1 MQPDRFD
8 GLPSPAELRAIVREV
23 LAEVLVDQPE
33 KPEVSSVP
41 SDRPADPYR
50 SGGQPRDGNGLATP
64 APRGQAVTPV
74 PREQAVTPMPREETV
89 RLHTSEDLRSFV
101 LHLVELAADPAR
113 RQDILNGRLRFRLE
127 TPPGAAEAA
136 VHRLDKGAVTER
148 AVRAAAR
155 DHARLVL
162 GRRAVLTPLARDA
175 ARALGVAIERDE
187 EW

>member
-1 MQPDRFD
+1 MSEMQPDRFD
-8 GLPSPAELRAIVREV
+8 GLPSPAELRTIVREV
-23 LAEVLVDQPE
+23 LAEVLADQPD

-41 SDRPADPYR
+41 SDRPASPHR
-50 SGGQPRDGNGLATP
+50 PGGHPRDGNGLAM
-64 APRGQAVTPV
+64 PV
-74 PREQAVTPMPREETV
+74 PREQAV

-127 TPPGAAEAA
+127 PPLGAAEAA

-175 ARALGVAIERDE
+175 
-187 EW
+187 

>member
-1 MQPDRFD
+1 MQPHWFD
-8 GLPSPAELRAIVREV
+8 GLPSPAELRTIVREV
-23 LAEVLVDQPE
+23 LAEVLPGQPE

-41 SDRPADPYR
+41 ADRPAGPYR
-50 SGGQPRDGNGLATP
+50 SGGQPRDGDGLATP
-64 APRGQAVTPV
+64 VPRGQTVMPV
-74 PREQAVTPMPREETV
+74 PREQTV

-127 TPPGAAEAA
+127 PPPGAAEAA

-155 DHARLVL
+155 DHACLVL

>member
-1 MQPDRFD
+1 MQPHWFD
-8 GLPSPAELRAIVREV
+8 GLPSPAELRTIVREV
-23 LAEVLVDQPE
+23 LAEVLPGQPE

-41 SDRPADPYR
+41 ADRPAGPYR
-50 SGGQPRDGNGLATP
+50 SGGQPRDGDGLA
-64 APRGQAVTPV
+64 TPV
-74 PREQAVTPMPREETV
+74 PREQTV
-89 RLHTSEDLRSFV
+89 MLHTSEDLRSFV

-127 TPPGAAEAA
+127 PPPGAAEAA

>member
-8 GLPSPAELRAIVREV
+8 GLPSPAELRTIVREV
-23 LAEVLVDQPE
+23 LAEVLADQPE

-41 SDRPADPYR
+41 ADRPASPYR
-50 SGGQPRDGNGLATP
+50 SGGQPRDGGGLA
-64 APRGQAVTPV
+64 TPV
-74 PREQAVTPMPREETV
+74 PREQTV

-101 LHLVELAADPAR
+101 LHLVDLAANPAR
-113 RQDILNGRLRFRLE
+113 RRDILTGRLRFRLE
-127 TPPGAAEAA
+127 PPPGAAEAA

-155 DHARLVL
+155 DHVRLVL

>member
-1 MQPDRFD
+1 MQPDRLD
-8 GLPSPAELRAIVREV
+8 GLPSPAELRTIVREV
-23 LAEVLVDQPE
+23 LAEVLADQPD
-33 KPEVSSVP
+33 KPEVPSVP
-41 SDRPADPYR
+41 SDQPASAHRP
-50 SGGQPRDGNGLATP
+50 GGQPRDGNGLATP
-64 APRGQAVTPV
+64 V
-74 PREQAVTPMPREETV
+74 PREQTV

-127 TPPGAAEAA
+127 PPLGAAEAA

-187 EW
+187 EG

>member
-8 GLPSPAELRAIVREV
+8 GLPGPAELRAIVHEVIAEV
-23 LAEVLVDQPE
+23 LADQPE

-41 SDRPADPYR
+41 SDRPAGPYR
-50 SGGQPRDGNGLATP
+50 SGGHPRDGNGLAAP
-64 APRGQAVTPV
+64 VPRGQTVTPV
-74 PREQAVTPMPREETV
+74 PREQTV
-89 RLHTSEDLRSFV
+89 RLRTSEDLRSFV

-127 TPPGAAEAA
+127 TPLGAAEAA

>member
-8 GLPSPAELRAIVREV
+8 DLPSPAELRAIVHEVIAEV
-23 LAEVLVDQPE
+23 LADQPE

-41 SDRPADPYR
+41 SERPAGPYR
-50 SGGQPRDGNGLATP
+50 SGGHPRDGNGLAAP
-64 APRGQAVTPV
+64 VPRGQTVTPV
-74 PREQAVTPMPREETV
+74 PREQTV
-89 RLHTSEDLRSFV
+89 RLRTSEDLRSFV

-127 TPPGAAEAA
+127 TPLGAAEAA
-136 VHRLDKGAVTER
+136 VRRLDKGAVTER

-187 EW
+187 E

>member
-8 GLPSPAELRAIVREV
+8 GLLSPAELRAIVREV

-41 SDRPADPYR
+41 ADRPAGPYR
-50 SGGQPRDGNGLATP
+50 SGGHPRDGNGLATS
-64 APRGQAVTPV
+64 V
-74 PREQAVTPMPREETV
+74 PREQTI

-127 TPPGAAEAA
+127 PTPSTEEAA
-136 VHRLDKGAVTER
+136 VRRLDKGAVTER

-175 ARALGVAIERDE
+175 ARTLGVAIERDE

>member
-1 MQPDRFD
+1 MPGRQT
-8 GLPSPAELRAIVREV
+8 G
-23 LAEVLVDQPE
+23 
-33 KPEVSSVP
+33 
-41 SDRPADPYR
+41 
-50 SGGQPRDGNGLATP
+50 
-64 APRGQAVTPV
+64 TPV
-74 PREQAVTPMPREETV
+74 PREQTV

-101 LHLVELAADPAR
+101 LHVIELAAEPAR

-127 TPPGAAEAA
+127 PSLGPAEAA
-136 VHRLDKGAVTER
+136 VHRLGKGAVTER

-187 EW
+187 E

>member
-8 GLPSPAELRAIVREV
+8 GLPSPAELRTIVREV
-23 LAEVLVDQPE
+23 LAEVLADQPE
-33 KPEVSSVP
+33 KSEVSSVP
-41 SDRPADPYR
+41 SDRPAGPYR
-50 SGGQPRDGNGLATP
+50 SGGHPRDGNGLATP
-64 APRGQAVTPV
+64 VPRGQTVTPV
-74 PREQAVTPMPREETV
+74 PSDQTV
-89 RLHTSEDLRSFV
+89 RLHTDEDLRSFV
-101 LHLVELAADPAR
+101 LRLVELAADPAR

-127 TPPGAAEAA
+127 PALSAAETA

-155 DHARLVL
+155 DRARLVL

>member
-8 GLPSPAELRAIVREV
+8 GLLSPAELRTIVREV
-23 LAEVLVDQPE
+23 LAEVLAGQPE
-33 KPEVSSVP
+33 KPEVSRVP
-41 SDRPADPYR
+41 ADRPAGPYR
-50 SGGQPRDGNGLATP
+50 SGGQPRDRDGLATP
-64 APRGQAVTPV
+64 VPRGQTVTPV
-74 PREQAVTPMPREETV
+74 PREQTV

-113 RQDILNGRLRFRLE
+113 RQDILNERLRFRLE
-127 TPPGAAEAA
+127 PPLGAVEAA

-187 EW
+187 E

>member
-1 MQPDRFD
+1 MQPGRFD

-23 LAEVLVDQPE
+23 LAQVLADQPE

-41 SDRPADPYR
+41 SDRPAGPYR
-50 SGGQPRDGNGLATP
+50 SGGHPRDGNGLATP
-64 APRGQAVTPV
+64 VPRGQTVTPV
-74 PREQAVTPMPREETV
+74 PREQTV

-127 TPPGAAEAA
+127 TPLGAAEAA

-155 DHARLVL
+155 DNARLVL

>member
-8 GLPSPAELRAIVREV
+8 DLPSPEELRTIVQEV
-23 LAEVLVDQPE
+23 LAEVLAGQPE
-33 KPEVSSVP
+33 KPDVSSVP
-41 SDRPADPYR
+41 ADRPAGPYR

-64 APRGQAVTPV
+64 MPRRQAVMPV
-74 PREQAVTPMPREETV
+74 PREQAVT
-89 RLHTSEDLRSFV
+89 LHTSEDLRSFV
-101 LHLVELAADPAR
+101 LHLIELAADPAQ

-127 TPPGAAEAA
+127 PPLGAAEAA

>member
-1 MQPDRFD
+1 VSEMQPDRLD
-8 GLPSPAELRAIVREV
+8 GLPSPAELRMIVREV
-23 LAEVLVDQPE
+23 LAEVLADQAD

-41 SDRPADPYR
+41 SDRPASPHR
-50 SGGQPRDGNGLATP
+50 PGGHPRDSNGLATP
-64 APRGQAVTPV
+64 VPRGQTVPPV
-74 PREQAVTPMPREETV
+74 PREQAV

-127 TPPGAAEAA
+127 PPLGAAEAA

-187 EW
+187 EG

>member
-1 MQPDRFD
+1 MQPDRLD
-8 GLPSPAELRAIVREV
+8 GLPSPAELRTIVREV
-23 LAEVLVDQPE
+23 LAEVLADQPG
-33 KPEVSSVP
+33 KREVSSVP
-41 SDRPADPYR
+41 ADRPAGPYR
-50 SGGQPRDGNGLATP
+50 SGGRRRDGDGLA
-64 APRGQAVTPV
+64 TPV
-74 PREQAVTPMPREETV
+74 PREQTV
-89 RLHTSEDLRSFV
+89 RLHTSEDLRSFA

-127 TPPGAAEAA
+127 PSLGPAEAA

-175 ARALGVAIERDE
+175 ARALGVVIERDE
-187 EW
+187 E

>member
-8 GLPSPAELRAIVREV
+8 GLPSPAELRAIVHEVIAEV
-23 LAEVLVDQPE
+23 LADQPE

-41 SDRPADPYR
+41 SDRPAGPYR
-50 SGGQPRDGNGLATP
+50 SGGHPRDGNGLA
-64 APRGQAVTPV
+64 ALVPRGQTVTPV
-74 PREQAVTPMPREETV
+74 PREQTV
-89 RLHTSEDLRSFV
+89 RLRTSEDLRSFV

-127 TPPGAAEAA
+127 TPLGAAEAA

>member
-1 MQPDRFD
+1 MSEMQPDRFD

-23 LAEVLVDQPE
+23 LAEVLAEQLE
-33 KPEVSSVP
+33 KPVVSSVP
-41 SDRPADPYR
+41 SDRPAGPYR
-50 SGGQPRDGNGLATP
+50 SAGQPRDSNGLATS
-64 APRGQAVTPV
+64 V
-74 PREQAVTPMPREETV
+74 PRERTVTPAPHERTV

-113 RQDILNGRLRFRLE
+113 RQDILNGRLRFWLE
-127 TPPGAAEAA
+127 PPLEAAEAA

>member
-8 GLPSPAELRAIVREV
+8 GLPSPAELRTIVREV
-23 LAEVLVDQPE
+23 LAEVLAGQPE
-33 KPEVSSVP
+33 KPEVSSA
-41 SDRPADPYR
+41 PADGPAGAYPSR
-50 SGGQPRDGNGLATP
+50 GQPRDGDGPATP
-64 APRGQAVTPV
+64 VLPGQTVTPV
-74 PREQAVTPMPREETV
+74 PREETV

-101 LHLVELAADPAR
+101 LHLVELAADPDR

-127 TPPGAAEAA
+127 PPVGAAEAA